1 MAELHEWA
9 MSSECLQFLSFPQ
22 VDTDIRR
29 RVKRLQQEYLEALT
43 MTIAPERPSG
53 PAGTGWMDDWAP
65 LGSCSKS
72 DPDALFVQGA
82 AQQTAK
88 VVCQRCPVIA
98 ECLADALDNRTEFG
112 VWGGMTERERRA
124 MLRRHP
130 NVTSWWNLFQ
140 TARLDQGQV
149 STAS

>member
-1 MAELHEWA
+1 
-9 MSSECLQFLSFPQ
+9 MSSECLQFLSFPH

-29 RVKRLQQEYLEALT
+29 TVKRLKQQYLEALK
-43 MTIAPERPSG
+43 MTIAPERPSNG
-53 PAGTGWMDDWAP
+53 PAGTVWMDDWAP

-124 MLRRHP
+124 LLRRRP
-130 NVTSWWNLFQ
+130 DVRSWTDLLTQ
-140 TARLDQGQV
+140 AKVGVSQG
-149 STAS
+149 AIA

>member
-9 MSSECLQFLSFPQ
+9 MSSECLQFLSFPH

-29 RVKRLQQEYLEALT
+29 TVKRLKQEYLEALT

-53 PAGTGWMDDWAP
+53 PAGTVWMDDWAP

-124 MLRRHP
+124 LLRRRP
-130 NVTSWWNLFQ
+130 DVRSWTELLTHAKVG
-140 TARLDQGQV
+140 TAQG
-149 STAS
+149 AIA

>member
-1 MAELHEWA
+1 
-9 MSSECLQFLSFPQ
+9 
-22 VDTDIRR
+22 
-29 RVKRLQQEYLEALT
+29 
-43 MTIAPERPSG
+43 MTIAPARPSG
-53 PAGTGWMDDWAP
+53 QAVGTGWIDDWAP
-65 LGSCSKS
+65 MGSCSTS

-124 MLRRHP
+124 LLKRRP
-130 NVTSWWNLFQ
+130 NIASWATLFAQ
-140 TARLDQGQV
+140 ARIQ
-149 STAS
+149 SPAEIA